1 MPASL
6 VTLKINDIPSERNL
20 QLIKNGLIKVLE
32 TGYFTNLTSV
42 HLNLS
47 DSKDQ
52 TAQFGDVPRHLRTKF
67 YVSQSIRINKP
78 SLLEIKSNFPDPT
91 RFAQFVTRTN
101 ILDFSFMKSSQ
112 ILQFLVV
119 NNVYPNY
126 LKSH

>member
-1 MPASL
+1 M
-6 VTLKINDIPSERNL
+6 TLKINDIPSERNL

-101 ILDFSFMKSSQ
+101 TLDFSFMKSSQ